1 MILIASTESIELD
14 ATTAKPP
21 VTNAPT
27 IANNFFISFIA

>member
-1 MILIASTESIELD
+1 MALASTKITELD

-27 IANNFFISFIA
+27 IANNFFNN